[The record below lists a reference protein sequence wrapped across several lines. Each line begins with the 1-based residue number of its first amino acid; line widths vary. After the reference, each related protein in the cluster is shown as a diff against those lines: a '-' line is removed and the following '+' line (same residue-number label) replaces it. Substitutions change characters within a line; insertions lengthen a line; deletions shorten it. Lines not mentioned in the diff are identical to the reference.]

1 MVLGVWIKFYD
12 VNDKVFFVC
21 LGGSLVGLF
30 MCMKVLFL
38 ELVVIFM
45 VFVIMGVFFGNVDVI
60 YYMCYD
66 KVFIFSG

>member
-12 VNDKVFFVC
+12 VIDKVFFVC

-30 MCMKVLFL
+30 MCMNVLFL

-45 VFVIMGVFFGNVDVI
+45 VLVIMGVFFGNVDVI